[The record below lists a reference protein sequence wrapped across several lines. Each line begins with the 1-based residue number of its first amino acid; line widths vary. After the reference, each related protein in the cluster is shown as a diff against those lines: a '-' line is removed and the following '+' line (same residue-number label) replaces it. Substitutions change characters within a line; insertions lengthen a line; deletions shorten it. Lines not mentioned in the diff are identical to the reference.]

1 VGGIL
6 QQHRCYCR
14 NGTDQHFGRTYR
26 TNRGKASIFDENTI
40 QEAKEKMK
48 KVHITYGQKTILK
61 YFLD

>member
-14 NGTDQHFGRTYR
+14 NGTDQHFGRIYR